1 MKVNDLLTEIQRIPS
16 DWFVGGKNSLNK
28 STRQIDSAPKAV
40 KKLPGGSGYYYSVT
54 RLSSDETSIRI
65 WDPAKK
71 EDHERFGT
79 VIGELLIKKESRFP
93 LKNTYKV
100 DYITIDEDYRNQ
112 GIAKSLYGIA
122 LTILKV
128 NLLAGDAQT
137 LAGRK
142 MWVSLSKIPGVEVV
156 GWVMIEEGHD
166 KIKDIE
172 DIIAQAGAFS
182 IGSIHEGDHI
192 FFFDVEPGSNGKEM
206 VEKIKT
212 KLSKVYGGWK
222 LEGKSGLLAHWVG

>member
-1 MKVNDLLTEIQRIPS
+1 MKVSDLLTEIQRIPS
-16 DWFVGGKNSLNK
+16 GWFPGGKDSINK
-28 STRQIDSAPKAV
+28 STRQIDSAPKTV

-54 RLSSDETSIRI
+54 RLSGDEKSIRI

-71 EDHERFGT
+71 EDHQKFGT
-79 VIGELLIKKESRFP
+79 IIGELLIKKEPDFP
-93 LKNTYKV
+93 LENTYEV
-100 DYITIDEDYRNQ
+100 DYITVDEDYRNQ
-112 GIAKSLYGIA
+112 DIAKSLYGIV

-128 NLLAGDAQT
+128 NLLAGDTQT
-137 LAGRK
+137 PGGRR

-182 IGSIHEGDHI
+182 IGSIREGDHI
-192 FFFDVEPGSNGKEM
+192 FFFDVEPGSDGKEM

-212 KLSKVYGGWK
+212 KLSKVYGG
-222 LEGKSGLLAHWVG
+222 LEYGKSGLLAHWVG